1 MSNKEQNMKSVED
14 GEKSGFSQAEG
25 RGHSN
30 SHASQNNLPPKK
42 RFENQNF
49 NSWQEGSELNEE
61 SKTEESKTVS
71 ILAVVISHTSCPDNT
86 LAYYYNY
93 NSSSK

>member
-1 MSNKEQNMKSVED
+1 M
-14 GEKSGFSQAEG
+14 EKRQVYLKQEAMGLPIVMQV
-25 RGHSN
+25 RTTL
-30 SHASQNNLPPKK
+30 NLLPKK